1 MSCFKTTTGTAAI
14 GLACLLSGTL
24 ACVSAG
30 KYDAKVADAEALA
43 AQKTDLKRQVAELKG
58 TVTLLEASETDLA
71 QQLNERE
78 AQVSEMQSTYDALMA
93 ELHDELQTGKVE
105 IERVRD
111 GIRLSLDDEILFESG
126 SANLDAKGQQVLSKV
141 ASKVEGSP
149 SLVEV
154 VGHTDNLRIRK
165 SLASRYPSNWE
176 LGGAR
181 AASVVR
187 LLQQEGVSGERL
199 RATSVAEFDPVLPNV
214 SDANR
219 SRNRRIEIRLRP
231 TSSGVPAAP
240 DHD

>member
-1 MSCFKTTTGTAAI
+1 MSCFKATTRTGAI
-14 GLACLLSGTL
+14 VLVCLLSGAL

-30 KYDAKVADAEALA
+30 QYDAKVTEAEALA
-43 AQKTDLKRQVAELKG
+43 ARKADLEREVAELKG

-71 QQLNERE
+71 QQLSERE
-78 AQVSEMQSTYDALMA
+78 ALVSEMQSTYDALMA
-93 ELHDELQTGKVE
+93 ELHDELQSGKVE
-105 IERVRD
+105 IEKIRD

-126 SANLDAKGQQVLSKV
+126 SANLDSNGRQVLTKV

-149 SLVEV
+149 SLLEV
-154 VGHTDNLRIRK
+154 LGHTDDLRIRK

-187 LLQQEGVSGERL
+187 LLQQEGISGERL
-199 RATSVAEFDPVLPNV
+199 RATSIAEFDPVVPNV

-231 TSSGVPAAP
+231 TRSSVPAAP
-240 DHD
+240 DGD